1 MGETSGDERHR
12 AGPGERTAVDQT
24 AEDETLKDE
33 GDDEVGEAIR
43 RAAEGAGTTSDGDAE
58 GGEVGDAIERSTE
71 EP

>member
-1 MGETSGDERHR
+1 MSENSGDERRR
-12 AGPGERTAVDQT
+12 AGPGERATVDQQA
-24 AEDETLKDE
+24 AEDDPLDDE
-33 GDDEVGEAIR
+33 GDEVGDAVR